1 MSSDGHHE
9 HVPGANEPREFSS
22 PLLWTV
28 GLLVAVAGLAF
39 VFFNAKQVGRQH
51 ARGEPV
57 WALPA
62 TGPGTDHAALIADRS
77 QAVLDH
83 GQVLYGKNC
92 AQCHGPNGDTNQS
105 NSHPAP
111 RNFHSEKF
119 LSKWGSGPYG
129 FYMVLTDGYNGMPAF
144 RSLPPEDRYAVAHFV
159 RETWMKPNADK
170 TGFADKDAEA
180 IAKQIPAA
188 GAAGAAGEAEI
199 DPHAVRP
206 PATTWPLMAAESA
219 TDRAARERLARWLGD
234 SAADCGPELEPSFR
248 RFRAIWPT
256 QTARL
261 GRLYMAAHDQ
271 DRAAFAAA
279 LVEEDGAGSADPYF
293 SLLNDDTLRKLF
305 ARLAETA
312 TRTN

>member
-9 HVPGANEPREFSS
+9 HVPGASEPREFSS

-28 GLLVAVAGLAF
+28 GLLVAVAALAA
-39 VFFNAKQVGRQH
+39 VFFNLKQVGRQH

-57 WALPA
+57 WKLPT

-92 AQCHGPNGDTNQS
+92 AQCHGPNGDTNPG
-105 NSHPAP
+105 NTNPHP
-111 RNFHSEKF
+111 RNFHDEKF
-119 LSKWGSGPYG
+119 TSKWGSGPYG
-129 FYMVLTDGYNGMPAF
+129 FYMVLTDGFNGMPAF
-144 RSLPPEDRYAVAHFV
+144 RNLSPEDRYAVTHFV
-159 RETWMKPNADK
+159 RETWMKPNAEK
-170 TGFADKDAEA
+170 TGYADKDAEA
-180 IAKQIPAA
+180 IAKQVPAA
-188 GAAGAAGEAEI
+188 GAGAGGGEAEI
-199 DPHAVRP
+199 DPLAVKP
-206 PATTWPLMAAESA
+206 PATTWPLMAAESNA
-219 TDRAARERLARWLGD
+219 DRAARERLVRWLAD

-261 GRLYMAAHDQ
+261 GRLYMAAHAQ